1 MPVFRLD
8 ERLLFP
14 PPELAEDG
22 LLAVGGDLSP
32 ERLLLAYATGIFP
45 WYDEGQPIL
54 WHSPDP
60 RLVLV
65 AGELHVPRRLE
76 RTLRSGRFRVSF
88 DAAFDAV
95 IDACARSP
103 RPGGHGT
110 WITRDM
116 RAAYKRL
123 HREGYAHSAEAW
135 LGERLAGGLYGVSLG
150 AAFFGESMFAG
161 APDASKVAF
170 VSVVRALATRG
181 IDLVDC
187 QVTTEH
193 LRRFGAREWPRGRF
207 LAALEDALRQPTL
220 RGDWG
225 RMAPGG
231 SGLSRDAA
239 RTAAP

>member
-22 LLAVGGDLSP
+22 LLAVGGDLSV

-65 AGELHVPRRLE
+65 AAELHVPRRLE
-76 RTLRSGRFRVSF
+76 RTLRTGRFRVTF
-88 DAAFDAV
+88 DAAFDRV

-103 RPGGHGT
+103 RQGGGGT
-110 WITRDM
+110 WITREM
-116 RAAYKRL
+116 RGGYKRL

-150 AAFFGESMFAG
+150 GAFFGESMFAR
-161 APDASKVAF
+161 APDASKVAL
-170 VSVVRALATRG
+170 VSLVRALAARG
-181 IDLVDC
+181 IGLVDC

-193 LRRFGAREWPRGRF
+193 LQRLGAREWPRTRF
-207 LAALEDALRQPTL
+207 LATLAEALRRPTL
-220 RGDWG
+220 RGSWAG
-225 RMAPGG
+225 LAPGAD
-231 SGLSRDAA
+231 R
-239 RTAAP
+239 P